1 MLLLLLLIRVCT
13 VQYSYL
19 LFAWQI
25 QLSSSSSSRT
35 LLREQCARQ
44 AKWKMITST
53 SSTVSSLSLSQL
65 LNLTFG
71 ARQ

>member
-53 SSTVSSLSLSQL
+53 SSTVSSLSL
-65 LNLTFG
+65 NF
-71 ARQ
+71 